1 MAVKTIS
8 ILGKFIGKEYDA
20 AAAITPG
27 DLLELASATT
37 VQKHS
42 TANANA
48 AKMFARENDIFGK
61 NIDDDYAA
69 NDVVLCGLYERGAEV
84 YARVAA
90 GTAAITVGAALASAG
105 DGTVQPVTASAATTE
120 AQRDG
125 IVGYALEAVDNSGGG
140 SAVRI
145 RMEVA

>member
-8 ILGKFIGKEYDA
+8 ILGNSIRKELDA

-37 VQKHS
+37 VQRHS
-42 TANANA
+42 TADGNAQ
-48 AKMFARENDIFGK
+48 KMFAVENDIFGK
-61 NIDDDYAA
+61 GIDDDYAA
-69 NDVVLCGLYERGAEV
+69 NDRVLYGVFERGAEV
-84 YARVAA
+84 YGRVAA
-90 GTAAITVGAALASAG
+90 GTAAITVGAALSSNADGTLKPVAASA
-105 DGTVQPVTASAATTE
+105 STTQ

-125 IVGYALEAVDNSGGG
+125 IVAYALEAVDNSGGG

-145 RMEVA
+145 KVEVA